1 MSEETRQQK
10 LASARK
16 KLLEFQRKHNLPS
29 SYTKKKKKVKNDG
42 SSESATSDDC
52 HSPEDIQDILKVLV
66 SDLNHSNGVAL
77 PPLDKWKAPKDCD
90 APVPPSA
97 DDTVS
102 PGSVPSLD
110 VPPSPDDTVS
120 PYGVPFPDAPLSADD
135 TVSLDAVPSSNT
147 PPSAEDTLPPDGIP
161 SSDAP
166 PYGDTMSP
174 SVPSTDAG
182 CTSMESPENLD
193 ADEISHLM
201 DEIETFSS
209 TESLRQLSQHI
220 NSLVSE
226 STSYVNGTG
235 LSSSINLKDLEQ
247 EKNQELTD
255 QLEKERKEYQQK
267 FMKEQGALREQLQV
281 HIQTIGILVSEKSD
295 LHSALVHTQQAVRQK
310 EGESEDLANR
320 LQSSRQRV
328 GELERTLSAVSTK
341 QKQMEKI
348 NKELTKERDAL
359 KLELCK
365 NNINNEDLK
374 QVKSEQQEKL
384 RFLESEKVVL
394 QQQFEELQKKLDLS
408 ELLLLQFTSPSEALN
423 SNQQLQQALEE
434 RAKLEKRVAELTEL
448 MKGLQM
454 DRDHYLETLKGDNA
468 MWQEK
473 MQQMSEK
480 MRILKEEKEQSLTQ
494 VQELEI
500 SLAEL
505 RNQTAEAP
513 SPMPPAGPSEVEQ
526 RLQAEAEHL
535 QKQLESLAGQL
546 RDQVQDNE
554 GLIRLNL
561 EQGQRLRELEQEAE
575 IWGDQAEERK
585 KILETMQNDRATIS
599 IAVSQNLELKN
610 QLAEL
615 QDGFIKLSNDN
626 MEISNALQSEQ
637 HVKKELAKKL
647 GQLQEELGEM
657 KETVELKN
665 EEAKS
670 LQQERDQYLIYLHQ
684 YMAAYQQH
692 ANTYQQLMSE
702 KESLHRELLQQTQAM
717 EQLQQEKAQGAVA
730 AEVALHELQETQE
743 RLEAARQQ
751 NQQLQAQLSL
761 MADPGKG
768 DMLDKGGQKEGLV
781 KEGAEKEAA
790 MKTETPENEG
800 AEEKGVE
807 EEEEATDEEACRPML
822 SISEDL
828 DSKEAMLVPAQKKL
842 EDTASACEIG
852 GDFVSGEIHR
862 ALQVDM
868 EKLENHF
875 MKVMQEKADLKE
887 QVEGLE
893 HRCIQLSGETDTI
906 GEYVTLYQC
915 QRLALKKRQQE
926 NEEYVSRMAQEKE
939 EMKVKLLELQELVV
953 QLVSQRN
960 EWHGKF
966 LAATQ
971 SPAEEPTSKP
981 AAPQELGATNKQ
993 SDFYEVNLSDNMEP
1007 ARGEAREGSPPE
1019 DPTTQQIMQLLR
1031 EIQNPQERPGLG
1043 SNTCLPLFYRAGEN
1057 NTLKIL
1063 VV

>member
-42 SSESATSDDC
+42 SSESTTSDDC
-52 HSPEDIQDILKVLV
+52 HSPED
-66 SDLNHSNGVAL
+66 
-77 PPLDKWKAPKDCD
+77 APKDCD
-90 APVPPSA
+90 APAPPSA

-102 PGSVPSLD
+102 PDGV
-110 VPPSPDDTVS
+110 PSPDV
-120 PYGVPFPDAPLSADD
+120 PLSADD
-135 TVSLDAVPSSNT
+135 TVSPDAVPSSNA
-147 PPSAEDTLPPDGIP
+147 PPSADDTVPPDGIP
-161 SSDAP
+161 SSGAP

-174 SVPSTDAG
+174 GVRSTDAG
-182 CTSMESPENLD
+182 RTSMESPENLD

-220 NSLVSE
+220 SSLVSE
-226 STSYVNGTG
+226 STSYVNGTS
-235 LSSSINLKDLEQ
+235 LSSSINLKDLESRYHELAVALDSSYLTNKQLSSKVEELQ
-247 EKNQELTD
+247 EKNQELMD
-255 QLEKERKEYQQK
+255 QLEKERKEHQQK

-310 EGESEDLANR
+310 EGESEDLASR

-341 QKQMEKI
+341 QKQIEKI

-365 NNINNEDLK
+365 NNINNDDLK
-374 QVKSEQQEKL
+374 QVNSEQQEKL
-384 RFLESEKVVL
+384 RFLESEKVAL

-448 MKGLQM
+448 MKRLQM

-480 MRILKEEKEQSLTQ
+480 MRILKEEKEQSVTQ
-494 VQELEI
+494 VRELET

-513 SPMPPAGPSEVEQ
+513 SPAPPAGPSEVEQ
-526 RLQAEAEHL
+526 RLQAEAEQL

-684 YMAAYQQH
+684 YVAAYQQH

-761 MADPGKG
+761 MAEPGKG
-768 DMLDKGGQKEGLV
+768 DILDKGGQ

-790 MKTETPENEG
+790 MKTETPENEV

-807 EEEEATDEEACRPML
+807 KEEEVPDEEASRPML

-828 DSKEAMLVPAQKKL
+828 DSREAMLVPAQKKP

-852 GDFVSGEIHR
+852 DGFVSGEIHR

-868 EKLENHF
+868 EKLENRF
-875 MKVMQEKADLKE
+875 MEVMKEKADLKE

-971 SPAEEPTSKP
+971 SPAEEPTPKP
-981 AAPQELGATNKQ
+981 TAPQELGATNKQ
-993 SDFYEVNLSDNMEP
+993 GDFYEVSLSDNMEP
-1007 ARGEAREGSPPE
+1007 ARGEAREVSPPE

>member
-1 MSEETRQQK
+1 SRSPPPPHGMSEETRQQK

-42 SSESATSDDC
+42 SSESTTSDDC
-52 HSPEDIQDILKVLV
+52 HSPED
-66 SDLNHSNGVAL
+66 
-77 PPLDKWKAPKDCD
+77 APKDCD
-90 APVPPSA
+90 APAPPSA

-102 PGSVPSLD
+102 PDGV
-110 VPPSPDDTVS
+110 PSPDV
-120 PYGVPFPDAPLSADD
+120 PLSADD
-135 TVSLDAVPSSNT
+135 TVQ
-147 PPSAEDTLPPDGIP
+147 
-161 SSDAP
+161 
-166 PYGDTMSP
+166 
-174 SVPSTDAG
+174 
-182 CTSMESPENLD
+182 NLD

-220 NSLVSE
+220 SSLVSE
-226 STSYVNGTG
+226 STSYVNGTS
-235 LSSSINLKDLEQ
+235 LSSSINLKDLESRYHELAVALDSSYLTNKQLSSKVEELQ
-247 EKNQELTD
+247 EKNQELMD
-255 QLEKERKEYQQK
+255 QLEKERKEHQQK

-310 EGESEDLANR
+310 EGESEDLASR

-341 QKQMEKI
+341 QKQIEKI

-365 NNINNEDLK
+365 NNINNDDLK
-374 QVKSEQQEKL
+374 QVNSEQQEKL
-384 RFLESEKVVL
+384 RFLESEKVAL

-448 MKGLQM
+448 MKRLQM

-480 MRILKEEKEQSLTQ
+480 MRILKEEKEQSVTQ
-494 VQELEI
+494 VRELET

-513 SPMPPAGPSEVEQ
+513 SPAPPAGPSEVEQ
-526 RLQAEAEHL
+526 RLQAEAEQL

-684 YMAAYQQH
+684 YVAAYQQH

-761 MADPGKG
+761 MAEPGKG
-768 DMLDKGGQKEGLV
+768 DILDK
-781 KEGAEKEAA
+781 
-790 MKTETPENEG
+790 
-800 AEEKGVE
+800 EEKGVE
-807 EEEEATDEEACRPML
+807 KEEEVPDEEASRPML

-828 DSKEAMLVPAQKKL
+828 DSREAMVNMIFPALLCPTILAPTVVLPETLMLLVSLLHQLVPAQKKP

-852 GDFVSGEIHR
+852 DGFVSGEIHR

-868 EKLENHF
+868 EKLENRF
-875 MKVMQEKADLKE
+875 MEVMKEKADLKE

-971 SPAEEPTSKP
+971 SPAEEPTPKP
-981 AAPQELGATNKQ
+981 TAPQELGATNKQ
-993 SDFYEVNLSDNMEP
+993 GDFYEVSLSDNMEP
-1007 ARGEAREGSPPE
+1007 ARGEAREVSPPE

>member
-52 HSPEDIQDILKVLV
+52 HSPED
-66 SDLNHSNGVAL
+66 
-77 PPLDKWKAPKDCD
+77 APKDCD